1 MAQNTEVSYIL
12 YLKNI
17 NSLKKMQNKD
27 LYL

>member
-1 MAQNTEVSYIL
+1 MAQNAEVSYNL

-17 NSLKKMQNKD
+17 NSLKKIQNKG